1 MTSPIDNLE
10 SLDPFFDNHPVKELP
25 IKGSKRMKMG
35 NAGNMYGRA
44 KTETNGLAKNETKPE
59 NISKND
65 DDFELDEL

>member
-44 KTETNGLAKNETKPE
+44 KTETKPE

-65 DDFELDEL
+65 DDVELDEL

>member
-44 KTETNGLAKNETKPE
+44 KPETKPE

-65 DDFELDEL
+65 NDFELDEL